1 MLFRSRARAELQS
14 TLQYE
19 KQMNTIENRL
29 MELEAKVAFQD
40 ETIEILND
48 ELKAH
53 QQQLAKMKRQTELLA
68 EKLKE
73 AQQPS
78 LMSQMQEPP
87 PPHY

>member
-1 MLFRSRARAELQS
+1 
-14 TLQYE
+14 
-19 KQMNTIENRL
+19 MNTIEHRL

-40 ETIEILND
+40 ETIEVLND
-48 ELKAH
+48 EIKVH

-68 EKLKE
+68 EKIKE
-73 AQQPS
+73 SQSSPS

>member
-1 MLFRSRARAELQS
+1 
-14 TLQYE
+14 
-19 KQMNTIENRL
+19 MNTIENRL

-68 EKLKE
+68 EKNQRSTTAFIDVADARAASATL
-73 AQQPS
+73 
-78 LMSQMQEPP
+78 LM
-87 PPHY
+87 